1 VERIIIL
8 ALLLQVP
15 GLASAGSPLR
25 LECAAEQSA
34 PGRALVC
41 EYSMLDRRNASL
53 ADLHDG
59 IVQAGRAGRV
69 EVKRWLAARDACGDV
84 DCLDQ
89 VFDAAIRDARLALV
103 DVESRQPATILVNA
117 RGIPLR
123 VSEPEPKAIPAPT
136 PSVQEA
142 PARERSGLDTAASL
156 LMVLFLVAAL
166 SYAVVAKRLAV

>member
-1 VERIIIL
+1 MTRIILLAVLLQLPAL
-8 ALLLQVP
+8 AL
-15 GLASAGSPLR
+15 AASPLR
-25 LECAAEQSA
+25 LDCSAEQNL

-69 EVKRWLAARDACGDV
+69 DVKRWLAARDACSDV

-117 RGIPLR
+117 RGVPLR
-123 VSEPEPKAIPAPT
+123 VLEPRIIPAPT
-136 PSVQEA
+136 PSVRET
-142 PARERSGLDTAASL
+142 PARERSALDTAASL
-156 LMVLFLVAAL
+156 LMVAFLVAAL
-166 SYAVVAKRLAV
+166 AYALVARRLAA